1 MQIIQD
7 RELALRI
14 HEAEVMKLSQDSLQG
29 HKGMES
35 VNVQDA
41 SGNISQGQQNQ
52 ENTSQKTVKIC
63 EAMEILQAPVKSKV
77 TLSEIN
83 DVPEMNEDDREKVDL
98 GDSEEFL
105 DSQESEDNFAR
116 QVGVVIPEE
125 DLGSQD
131 EEKRRSK
138 RLRDKEDRNLQ
149 EVAME
154 RKEAQFAFINKGQD
168 QVPTFVN
175 DSNIDLV
182 NMASLLGVSL
192 GCALEDIDSNIHLLK
207 NLESARINLFL
218 KEQEGSR
225 SVDGM
230 PDEQI
235 LSELYSSEEN
245 ESDIDD
251 LDGLMKSLK
260 ISGSRQK
267 AKRGTLEMVKV
278 TPKLGKNKIGKK
290 KKKK

>member
-1 MQIIQD
+1 
-7 RELALRI
+7 
-14 HEAEVMKLSQDSLQG
+14 MKLSQDSLQG

-41 SGNISQGQQNQ
+41 SGNISQGQQKQ

-225 SVDGM
+225 SVDGERKSGDDM

-267 AKRGTLEMVKV
+267 AKRGILDMVKV

>member
-1 MQIIQD
+1 
-7 RELALRI
+7 
-14 HEAEVMKLSQDSLQG
+14 
-29 HKGMES
+29 
-35 VNVQDA
+35 
-41 SGNISQGQQNQ
+41 
-52 ENTSQKTVKIC
+52 
-63 EAMEILQAPVKSKV
+63 MEILQAPVKSKV

-131 EEKRRSK
+131 EEKRSK

-154 RKEAQFAFINKGQD
+154 RKEAQSAFINKGQD

-225 SVDGM
+225 SVDGERKSGDDM

-267 AKRGTLEMVKV
+267 AKRGILEMVKV